1 MTNTRKTDFD
11 ELPGIQIQI
20 EEVKTKCQN
29 LEKQLKKVQDTTEDI
44 SETLEKL
51 KECAKVSFPEAYQKY
66 LEEHGEDE

>member
-1 MTNTRKTDFD
+1 MTKTKKTDFD

-20 EEVKTKCQN
+20 EELKTKTQN
-29 LEKQLKKVQDTTEDI
+29 LEKQLKNVEDTTEDI
-44 SETLEKL
+44 SKTLDKL